1 MVIIG
6 INWHC
11 FKSCQHDLDQDDC
24 GKVEDGD
31 VDGGQVD
38 AYRDSGKEEAAIR
51 LEEQLSL
58 IHTRFQVALD
68 ILFVIFLPTLIN
80 VDYFRSCPAS
90 LSFSSNQLTMMAD

>member
-1 MVIIG
+1 MVT
-6 INWHC
+6 NLHWHY
-11 FKSCQHDLDQDDC
+11 FESHHLDHHDHYDD
-24 GKVEDGD
+24 
-31 VDGGQVD
+31 GQVD

-90 LSFSSNQLTMMAD
+90 LSFSSNQLTTMAD